1 MNDLFDTGI
10 SIEKMAAY
18 LDGNLDTEESLFI
31 EQQMKNIDELKDF
44 MSLSESIDIQ
54 MNDLMSNDSYFS
66 DNILSEDFELPEIL
80 CPSENNFFGD
90 TVLDDPMFVKQ
101 SSFDNE
107 SSITENCHDDGDSY
121 AALTDIQ
128 DINF

>member
-54 MNDLMSNDSYFS
+54 MSDLMSNDSYFS
-66 DNILSEDFELPEIL
+66 DNILSEDFELPELL
-80 CPSENNFFGD
+80 CPSENNFLGD
-90 TVLDDPMFVKQ
+90 PVLDDPMFVKQ

-107 SSITENCHDDGDSY
+107 SSITENCHDNGDSN